1 MNYDYSKNSM
11 AVVASDGAGNGAVL
25 WYVGGHLSNEIEE
38 AGLHHLGDLGLDG
51 ADCGIWVWEGK
62 YLWSPGGYEYPE
74 DGDMDCVGDF
84 RPPTQEEW
92 VFIMKG
98 ESPWNDDDWLLTEES
113 KEPEHGNYGT
123 FLKLKKFQE

>member
-11 AVVASDGAGNGAVL
+11 AVVASDGNGNGAVL
-25 WYVGGHLSNEIEE
+25 WYVGGHINNEIEE
-38 AGLHHLGDLGLDG
+38 VGLHHLGDLGLDG

-62 YLWSPGGYEYPE
+62 YLWYPGSYEYPE

-92 VFIMKG
+92 TCIMQG
-98 ESPWNDDDWLLTEES
+98 RCPWNEDDWLL
-113 KEPEHGNYGT
+113 PEGHAELPCSDFST
-123 FLKLKKFQE
+123 FLKIERV